1 MIKTLLVLSGL
12 EVTALHRAVLLEA
25 VVWLSMLAAVVIDF
39 MTGLRKARAL
49 NIPRDSHG
57 LRRSFRKFADY
68 GKVTGMLMLVD
79 LLAISFGVYTLPYAS
94 GLSALGVIYT
104 EYRSVRENLAAI
116 KSAAVRMADVVAL
129 LAAASDR
136 KEIAKLLQQ
145 YNGIKAAAERPGA
158 KVEKWLNEIEKAEH
172 ENTIG

>member
-1 MIKTLLVLSGL
+1 MIKTLLELSGL

-39 MTGLRKARAL
+39 MTGIRKARAL

-104 EYRSVRENLAAI
+104 EYRSVRENLAA
-116 KSAAVRMADVVAL
+116 
-129 LAAASDR
+129 ASDR

-145 YNGIKAAAERPGA
+145 YNGIKAAAEKPGA
-158 KVEKWLNEIEKAEH
+158 KVEKWLNEIEKADH

>member
-1 MIKTLLVLSGL
+1 MIKTLLELSGL

-39 MTGLRKARAL
+39 MTGIRKARAL

-116 KSAAVRMADVVAL
+116 KSAAVRRGPARGGQRPERDCQA
-129 LAAASDR
+129 LAAVQRHQSSGGEARREGGKMVERNR
-136 KEIAKLLQQ
+136 K
-145 YNGIKAAAERPGA
+145 GRP
-158 KVEKWLNEIEKAEH
+158 
-172 ENTIG
+172 

>member
-1 MIKTLLVLSGL
+1 MIKTLLELSGL

-39 MTGLRKARAL
+39 MTGIRKARAL

-116 KSAAVRMADVVAL
+116 KSAGGTHGRRRGPARGGQRPERDCQA
-129 LAAASDR
+129 LAAVQRHQSSGGEARREGGKMVERNR
-136 KEIAKLLQQ
+136 K
-145 YNGIKAAAERPGA
+145 GRP
-158 KVEKWLNEIEKAEH
+158 
-172 ENTIG
+172 

>member
-1 MIKTLLVLSGL
+1 MIKTLLELSGL

-116 KSAAVRMADVVAL
+116 KSAAVRMAV